1 MSDEQKSKSKDILD
15 TFSDKFPVFQKTYE
29 LYETVGDFSGKEGDT
44 LRKSSEITTL
54 EVLELVVVASRQS
67 KTNKVD
73 TLRQASLKLDTLK
86 VFADLAKDMKV
97 IPQKKYDEMQENLSS
112 LGRMIGGWMKAVRV

>member
-1 MSDEQKSKSKDILD
+1 MSEEQRPKRKDILD

-29 LYETVGDFSGKEGDT
+29 LYEAVGDFSSKEGDT

-67 KTNKVD
+67 KENKVD

-86 VFADLAKDMKV
+86 VFADLAKDMKAV
-97 IPQKKYDEMQENLSS
+97 SQKSYDEMQENLQS
-112 LGRMIGGWMKAVRV
+112 LGRMIGGWIKAVKV